1 MRRIAANRV
10 RIDGKEIRQCVVEI
24 EDGIVVDYYEFHE
37 ELPFTEWI
45 GGLIETERDE
55 NGNLVVVNMP

>member
-24 EDGIVVDYYEFHE
+24 EDGIVVDYYKFHE

-55 NGNLVVVNMP
+55 NGNLVVGNMP